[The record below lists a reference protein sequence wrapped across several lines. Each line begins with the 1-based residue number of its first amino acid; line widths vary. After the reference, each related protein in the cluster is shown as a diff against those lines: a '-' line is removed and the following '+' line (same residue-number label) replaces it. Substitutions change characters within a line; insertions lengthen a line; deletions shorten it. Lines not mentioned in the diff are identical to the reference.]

1 MAYLPVSSYL
11 YGKKHRIMSN
21 LQKKNLFIL
30 IVVATL
36 ATLPWLGYSDFN
48 TKGEPREAI
57 VSLTMLQQD
66 NWILPHNNGG
76 EMAYKPP
83 FFHWCI
89 AATATVLGG
98 MSEWA
103 ARFPS
108 ALACILMLAWMYV
121 YYTKRRDA
129 GTALTASLIC
139 LGCFEIFRA
148 AHACRVDMVLTFCI
162 VGAIYAFARW
172 TEHEHRRPVP
182 WLAILMMSLGTLTKG
197 PVAIVLPCGVTGL
210 YLLLR
215 RENFFRVFFS
225 LAATALASLILPA
238 LWYYAAYQQ
247 GGEEFLRLVKEEN
260 IDRFLGKMSY
270 ASHENGLWYYFV
282 MLPAGLLP
290 WTLALLPALRKKCSL
305 REIKEQMARIQPL
318 ELFSMVAA
326 TVIFVFYCIPKS
338 KRGVYIMPMY
348 PFTAYFIA
356 LYMQKAFSAK
366 FIKRAI
372 CAAVG
377 LFTLAFAVVL
387 PSFILNKKSDLGTA
401 QEIGRIVGNGYL
413 TSHVSGGAPGNP
425 MHFFTINYY
434 MKDKVDVWKE
444 NGPVQEEGYL
454 LIGEKDAP
462 AFIQQQSDYKFS
474 PVELKP
480 HRSCD
485 IKQNIQLYHFKPAKS
500 K

>member
-1 MAYLPVSSYL
+1 M
-11 YGKKHRIMSN
+11 N
-21 LQKKNLFIL
+21 TLQKKNLLIL
-30 IVVATL
+30 IVVAAL
-36 ATLPWLGYSDFN
+36 ATLPWLGLSDFN

-57 VSLTMLQQD
+57 VSLTMIQQD

-108 ALACILMLAWMYV
+108 ALTALLMMVWMYV
-121 YYTKRRDA
+121 YYAKRRNA
-129 GTALTASLIC
+129 QTALTAALIC
-139 LGCFEIFRA
+139 LGCFEVFRA

-172 TEHEHRRPVP
+172 TEHEHCRPVP

-215 RENFFRVFFS
+215 RENFFRVFLS

-238 LWYYAAYQQ
+238 VWYYAAYQQ

-290 WTLALLPALRKKCSL
+290 WTLALLPGLRRKWSL
-305 REIKEQMARIQPL
+305 EGIKRKFTQIEPV
-318 ELFSMVAA
+318 ELFSLVAA

-338 KRGVYIMPMY
+338 KRGVYILPMY
-348 PFTAYFIA
+348 PFVAYFIA
-356 LYMQKAFSAK
+356 LYMHKVFSPR
-366 FIKRAI
+366 FIKRATGVS
-372 CAAVG
+372 VG

-387 PSFILNKKSDLGTA
+387 PFFFLNRKSDLNTA
-401 QEIGRIVGNGYL
+401 REIQRIVGDKYL

-434 MKDKVDVWKE
+434 LKDKVDAWKST
-444 NGPVQEEGYL
+444 GPAQPEGYL
-454 LIGEKDAP
+454 IIGEKDAP
-462 AFIQQQSDYKFS
+462 DFIQSQDKFRFL
-474 PVELKP
+474 PVELEP

-485 IKQNIQLYHFKPAKS
+485 VKQNILLYRFEPLKS
-500 K
+500 E

>member
-1 MAYLPVSSYL
+1 M
-11 YGKKHRIMSN
+11 N
-21 LQKKNLFIL
+21 TLQKKNLFIL
-30 IVVATL
+30 IAVAVF
-36 ATLPWLGYSDFN
+36 ATLPWLGLSDFN
-48 TKGEPREAI
+48 TRGEPREAI

-108 ALACILMLAWMYV
+108 ALACILMLVWMYV
-121 YYTKRRDA
+121 YYAKRRDA
-129 GTALTASLIC
+129 GLALTASLIC
-139 LGCFEIFRA
+139 LGCFEVFRA
-148 AHACRVDMVLTFCI
+148 AHACRVDMVLTLCI

-172 TEHEHRRPVP
+172 TEHGRCRPVP

-197 PVAIVLPCGVTGL
+197 PVAIVLPCAVTGL

-225 LAATALASLILPA
+225 LTATALASLLLPA
-238 LWYYAAYQQ
+238 VWYYAAYQQ
-247 GGEEFLRLVKEEN
+247 GGEVFLRLVKEEN
-260 IDRFLGKMSY
+260 LDRFLGKMTY

-290 WTLALLPALRKKCSL
+290 WTLALLPGLRRKWSL
-305 REIKEQMARIQPL
+305 QDIKQRFAQMQPL
-318 ELFSMVAA
+318 ELFSLVAA

-338 KRGVYIMPMY
+338 KRGVYLLPMY
-348 PFTAYFIA
+348 PFVAYFTAI
-356 LYMQKAFSAK
+356 YMRKAFSAR
-366 FIKRAI
+366 FVRNAI
-372 CAAVG
+372 RVSVG

-387 PSFILNKKSDLGTA
+387 PFFILNRKSDHSTA
-401 QEIGRIVGNGYL
+401 REIQRIVGDAYL
-413 TSHVSGGAPGNP
+413 TSQVSGGAPANP

-434 MKDKVDVWKE
+434 LKDKVDSWKKT
-444 NGPVQEEGYL
+444 GPAQDEGYL
-454 LIGEKDAP
+454 IIGEKDAP
-462 AFIQQQSDYKFS
+462 DFIRQQSAYRFE
-474 PVELKP
+474 PVKLEP

-485 IKQNIQLYHFKPAKS
+485 IRQNIQLYHFQLIE
-500 K
+500 

>member
-1 MAYLPVSSYL
+1 M
-11 YGKKHRIMSN
+11 N
-21 LQKKNLFIL
+21 TLQKKNLFIL
-30 IVVATL
+30 IAVVAL
-36 ATLPWLGYSDFN
+36 ATLPWLGLSDFN

-57 VSLTMLQQD
+57 VSLTMIEQD

-98 MSEWA
+98 VSEWT

-108 ALACILMLAWMYV
+108 ALACMLMLVWMYV
-121 YYTKRRDA
+121 YYARRRNAD
-129 GTALTASLIC
+129 TALLSGLVC

-172 TEHEHRRPVP
+172 TEYQGRRPIP
-182 WLAILMMSLGTLTKG
+182 WLPILMMSLGTLTKG
-197 PVAIVLPCGVTGL
+197 PVAIVLPCGITGL

-225 LAATALASLILPA
+225 LAATAVASLALPA

-260 IDRFLGKMSY
+260 IDRFLGKMTY

-290 WTLALLPALRKKCSL
+290 WTLLLLPGLRRKWDFRQL
-305 REIKEQMARIQPL
+305 RQRFAQMQPL
-318 ELFSMVAA
+318 ELYSLIAA
-326 TVIFVFYCIPKS
+326 VLIFVFYCIPKS

-348 PFTAYFIA
+348 PFLAYFIA
-356 LYMQKAFSAK
+356 LYLQKAFSAR
-366 FIKRAI
+366 FVRRAVGVS
-372 CAAVG
+372 VG

-387 PSFILNKKSDLGTA
+387 PFFFLNKKSDLGTA
-401 QEIGRIVGNGYL
+401 REIERIVGQDHL
-413 TSHVSGGAPGNP
+413 TSHVQAGAPGNP
-425 MHFFTINYY
+425 MHFFTVNFYL
-434 MKDKVDVWKE
+434 KDKVDVWRGE
-444 NGPVQEEGYL
+444 HPAHPQGYL

-462 AFIQQQSDYKFS
+462 DFIGAHAAYRFT
-474 PVELKP
+474 PVELAP

-485 IKQNIQLYHFKPAKS
+485 VKQNIQLYRYQPNE
-500 K
+500 